1 MAIKFLSSLDLG
13 GSQITDF
20 ALENRT
26 ANPTSPTTGQVYYHT
41 TDDQVKIYNG
51 SAWDVVGLE
60 YTAGDGI
67 SLSGT
72 AFSVA
77 GGDGLTQE
85 SSGLKVDTT
94 VVRTSGVQ
102 SIGGNKTFGNN
113 VTITGNLTVNGTNT
127 ILNTAELAVEDVN
140 ITLNSG
146 AEAGAD
152 SGISVNR
159 GDSAFVPIFQW
170 DESAARW
177 QFTNDGTAY
186 HSLAENA
193 ADGANAYSLPT
204 ASSSTKGGVKIGSR
218 ITIASGVIS
227 ADVQTANDFTNT
239 LKTKLDGVA
248 ASADAYGSWTASD
261 GTTSETIGSGAQV
274 NFEGANATSVTYTA
288 ATNTFE
294 ISSDDTNTTYS
305 VGDNGLTAKNFTAVL
320 KTKLD
325 GIEAGA
331 KADQDL
337 SGLVSATDV
346 AFTVD
351 GNDVI
356 VGDDLVLAGGLSWTN
371 STKTL
376 TSANT
381 NTTYSIQDGELSQ
394 NNFTNADHTK
404 LNGIE
409 TSATADQSASE
420 IRTALGTGNSNL
432 VPSIGTAGH
441 FLKHDGTFGAPSYTT
456 DTNRSDASV
465 YGLFS
470 GGSNITLSAS
480 GVIAGTANTQLS
492 DSYVRGLFS
501 GGSNITLAA
510 DGTIA
515 GTANT
520 QLSTEQVQDIIG
532 AMVASNTETNI
543 TVTYNDTTGKLNF
556 VATDTNTTYSAG
568 VGLTNSGTE
577 FRSATSSYVNS
588 FTAVTSIAVAQTS
601 HRCAFPASISLY
613 DVDGNFVLADITM
626 EPSTGDVAVSGLP
639 SGNYHISIV
648 GTRG

>member
-13 GSQITDF
+13 GSQITDA

-26 ANPTSPTTGQVYYHT
+26 ANPSGPTTGQVYYHT

-51 SAWDVVGLE
+51 SAWDVVGLV
-60 YTAGDGI
+60 YTAGNGVG
-67 SLSGT
+67 LSGT

-85 SSGLKVDTT
+85 ASGLKVDGT

-113 VTITGNLTVNGTNT
+113 VIITGNLTVNGTNT

-140 ITLNSG
+140 ITLNTG
-146 AEAGAD
+146 AASGAD
-152 SGISVNR
+152 SGLSVNR
-159 GDSAFVPIFQW
+159 GDGNYVPVFQW

-177 QFTNDGTAY
+177 SFSNDGSAY
-186 HSLAENA
+186 ENIPVSTEY
-193 ADGANAYSLPT
+193 NNYSLPT

-227 ADVQTANDFTNT
+227 ADIQTANDFTNT
-239 LKTKLDGVA
+239 LKTKLDGIA

-274 NFEGANATSVTYTA
+274 NFEGGSATSVTYTA
-288 ATNTFE
+288 SNNTFTIE
-294 ISSDDTNTTYS
+294 SDDTNTTYS
-305 VGDNGLTAKNFTAVL
+305 VQDGELSQNNFTNADH
-320 KTKLD
+320 TKLN

-337 SGLVSATDV
+337 SGLVGTSDV

-371 STKTL
+371 ASQTL
-376 TSANT
+376 TSADT
-381 NTTYSIQDGELSQ
+381 NTTYSVQDGELSQ

-409 TSATADQSASE
+409 ASATADQSASD
-420 IRTALGTGNSNL
+420 IRTALGTGNGNL
-432 VPSIGTAGH
+432 VPAAGTDGH
-441 FLKHDGTFGAPSYTT
+441 FLKHNGTFGLPSYTT

-470 GGSNITLSAS
+470 GGSNITISSS
-480 GVIAGTANTQLS
+480 GVIAGSANTQLS
-492 DSYVRGLFS
+492 DSYVIGLFS
-501 GGSNITLAA
+501 GGSNITLAS

-515 GTANT
+515 GTADT
-520 QLSTEQVQDIIG
+520 QLSTEQVQDIVG
-532 AMVASNTETNI
+532 AMVASNTETEI
-543 TVTYNDTTGKLNF
+543 AVSYNDTTGKLNF
-556 VATDTNTTYSAG
+556 VAENDNTTYSAG
-568 VGLTNSGTE
+568 VGLSLGGTT
-577 FRSATSSYVNS
+577 FASDTASYVQS
-588 FTAVTSIAVAQTS
+588 FTGITEIAVAQST
-601 HRCAFPASISLY
+601 HHCAFPASISLY
-613 DVDGNFVLADITM
+613 DSNGDMVFATTTM
-626 EPSTGDVAVSGLP
+626 EPSSGDLAVSGLP
-639 SGNYHISIV
+639 SGDYHISIV
-648 GTRG
+648 GTRV

>member
-13 GSQITDF
+13 GSQITDA

-26 ANPTSPTTGQVYYHT
+26 ANPSGPTTGQVYYHT

-51 SAWDVVGLE
+51 SAWDVVGLV
-60 YTAGDGI
+60 YTAGNGVG
-67 SLSGT
+67 LSGT

-85 SSGLKVDTT
+85 ASGLKVDGT

-113 VTITGNLTVNGTNT
+113 VIITGNLTVNGTNT

-140 ITLNSG
+140 ITLNTG
-146 AEAGAD
+146 AASGAD
-152 SGISVNR
+152 SGLSVNR
-159 GDSAFVPIFQW
+159 GDGNYVPVFQW

-177 QFTNDGTAY
+177 SFSNDGSAY
-186 HSLAENA
+186 ENIPVSTEY
-193 ADGANAYSLPT
+193 NNYSLPT

-227 ADVQTANDFTNT
+227 ADIQTANDFTNT
-239 LKTKLDGVA
+239 LKTKLDGIA

-274 NFEGANATSVTYTA
+274 NFEGGSATSVTYTA
-288 ATNTFE
+288 SNNTFTIE
-294 ISSDDTNTTYS
+294 SDDTNTTYS
-305 VGDNGLTAKNFTAVL
+305 VQDGELSQNNFTNADH
-320 KTKLD
+320 TKLN

-337 SGLVSATDV
+337 SGLVGTSDV

-371 STKTL
+371 ASQTL
-376 TSANT
+376 TSADT
-381 NTTYSIQDGELSQ
+381 NTTYSVQDGELSQ

-409 TSATADQSASE
+409 ASATADQSASD
-420 IRTALGTGNSNL
+420 IRTALGTGNGNL
-432 VPSIGTAGH
+432 VPAAGTDGH
-441 FLKHDGTFGAPSYTT
+441 FLKHNGTFGLPSYTT

-470 GGSNITLSAS
+470 GGSNITISSS
-480 GVIAGTANTQLS
+480 GVIAGSANTQLS
-492 DSYVRGLFS
+492 DSYVIGLFS
-501 GGSNITLAA
+501 GGSNITLAS

-520 QLSTEQVQDIIG
+520 QLSTEQVQDIVG
-532 AMVASNTETNI
+532 AMVASNTETEI
-543 TVTYNDTTGKLNF
+543 AVSYNDTTGKLNF
-556 VATDTNTTYSAG
+556 VAENDNTTYSAG
-568 VGLTNSGTE
+568 VGLSLGGTT
-577 FRSATSSYVNS
+577 FASDTASYVQS
-588 FTAVTSIAVAQTS
+588 FTGITEIAVAQST
-601 HRCAFPASISLY
+601 HHCAFPASISLY
-613 DVDGNFVLADITM
+613 DSNGDMVFATTTM
-626 EPSTGDVAVSGLP
+626 EPSSGDLAVSGLP
-639 SGNYHISIV
+639 SGDYHISIV
-648 GTRG
+648 GTRV

>member
-13 GSQITDF
+13 GSQITDV

-26 ANPTSPTTGQVYYHT
+26 ANPTGPTTGQVYYHT

-60 YTAGDGI
+60 YTAGNGI
-67 SLSGT
+67 SLSAT

-85 SSGLKVDTT
+85 ASGLKVDAT

-102 SIGGNKTFGNN
+102 SIGGNKTFGSN
-113 VTITGNLTVNGTNT
+113 VIITGNLTVNGTNT

-146 AEAGAD
+146 AAAGAD

-159 GDSAFVPIFQW
+159 GDGNYVPVFQW

-177 QFTNDGTAY
+177 QFTNDGTNY
-186 HSLAENA
+186 HSIAESA

-218 ITIASGVIS
+218 ITISSGVIS
-227 ADVQTANDFTNT
+227 ADIQTANDFTNT
-239 LKTKLDGVA
+239 LKTKLDGIA

-274 NFEGANATSVTYTA
+274 NFEGDNATSVTYLA
-288 ATNTFE
+288 STNTFT

-305 VGDNGLTAKNFTAVL
+305 VGDNGLTAKNFTAAL

-325 GIEAGA
+325 AIEASA
-331 KADQDL
+331 TADQSAAQIRTAL
-337 SGLVSATDV
+337 GTGNGNLVPSVGTDGH
-346 AFTVD
+346 FLKHD
-351 GNDVI
+351 GTFGI
-356 VGDDLVLAGGLSWTN
+356 PAYT
-371 STKTL
+371 T
-376 TSANT
+376 NT

-409 TSATADQSASE
+409 ASATADQSASD
-420 IRTALGTGNSNL
+420 IRTALGTGNGNL
-432 VPSIGTAGH
+432 VPSVGTDGH

-456 DTNRSDASV
+456 NTNRSDASV

-480 GVIAGTANTQLS
+480 GVIAGTA
-492 DSYVRGLFS
+492 D
-501 GGSNITLAA
+501 
-510 DGTIA
+510 
-515 GTANT
+515 T
-520 QLSTEQVQDIIG
+520 QLSTEQVQDIVG

-543 TVTYNDTTGKLNF
+543 AVAYNDTTGKLNF
-556 VATDTNTTYSAG
+556 VATDTNTTYTAG
-568 VGLTNSGTE
+568 VGVTLSGTE
-577 FRSATSSYVNS
+577 FKSATSSYVNS

-601 HRCAFPASISLY
+601 HRCAFPASITLF
-613 DVDGNFVLADITM
+613 DADGALVIADIVM

>member
-13 GSQITDF
+13 GSQITDA

-26 ANPTSPTTGQVYYHT
+26 ANPSGPTTGQVYYHT

-51 SAWDVVGLE
+51 SAWDVVGLV
-60 YTAGDGI
+60 YTAGNGVG
-67 SLSGT
+67 LSGT

-85 SSGLKVDTT
+85 ASGLKVDGT

-113 VTITGNLTVNGTNT
+113 VIITGNLTVNGTNT

-140 ITLNSG
+140 ITLNTG
-146 AEAGAD
+146 AASGAD
-152 SGISVNR
+152 SGLSVNR
-159 GDSAFVPIFQW
+159 GDGNYVPVFQW

-177 QFTNDGTAY
+177 SFSNDGSAY
-186 HSLAENA
+186 ENIPVSTEY
-193 ADGANAYSLPT
+193 NNYSLPT

-227 ADVQTANDFTNT
+227 ADIQTANDFTNT
-239 LKTKLDGVA
+239 LKTKLDGIA

-274 NFEGANATSVTYTA
+274 NFEGGSATSVTYTA
-288 ATNTFE
+288 SNNTFTIE
-294 ISSDDTNTTYS
+294 SDDTNTTYS
-305 VGDNGLTAKNFTAVL
+305 VQDGELSQNNFTNADH
-320 KTKLD
+320 TKLN

-337 SGLVSATDV
+337 SGLVGTSDV

-371 STKTL
+371 ASKTL

-381 NTTYSIQDGELSQ
+381 NTTYSVQDGELSQ

-409 TSATADQSASE
+409 ASATADQSASD
-420 IRTALGTGNSNL
+420 IRTALGTGNGNL
-432 VPSIGTAGH
+432 VPAAGTDGH
-441 FLKHDGTFGAPSYTT
+441 FLKHNGTFGLPSYTT

-470 GGSNITLSAS
+470 GGSNITISSS
-480 GVIAGTANTQLS
+480 GVIAGSANTQLS
-492 DSYVRGLFS
+492 DSYVIGLFS
-501 GGSNITLAA
+501 GGSNITLAS

-520 QLSTEQVQDIIG
+520 QLSTEQVQDIVG
-532 AMVASNTETNI
+532 AMVASNTETEI
-543 TVTYNDTTGKLNF
+543 AVSYNDTTGKLNF
-556 VATDTNTTYSAG
+556 VAENDNTTYSAG
-568 VGLTNSGTE
+568 VGLSLGGTT
-577 FRSATSSYVNS
+577 FASDTASYVQS
-588 FTAVTSIAVAQTS
+588 FTGITEIAVAQST
-601 HRCAFPASISLY
+601 HHCAFPASISLY
-613 DVDGNFVLADITM
+613 DSNGDMVFATTTM
-626 EPSTGDVAVSGLP
+626 EPSSGDLAVSGLP
-639 SGNYHISIV
+639 SGDYHISIV
-648 GTRG
+648 GTRV